1 MQARYKLIFILTA
14 ALSTTLSLPAY
25 GRAEPARSAEYNKC
39 MDKSEGVDP
48 VMLDCISAEYTRV
61 DKRLNN
67 AYKKLMAKLSAERKK
82 ELQEVQRLWLKFT
95 DANCQFYYD
104 PDGGTS
110 ARLNANECSV
120 TVRILRAEE
129 LESLTPHQ

>member
-1 MQARYKLIFILTA
+1 
-14 ALSTTLSLPAY
+14 
-25 GRAEPARSAEYNKC
+25 
-39 MDKSEGVDP
+39 
-48 VMLDCISAEYTRV
+48 MLDCISAEYTRV

-82 ELQEVQRLWLKFT
+82 ELQEAQRLWLKFT
-95 DANCQFYYD
+95 DANCQFYND

>member
-1 MQARYKLIFILTA
+1 MQARYKFIFILTA
-14 ALSTTLSLPAY
+14 ALSTGLSFPAY
-25 GRAEPARSAEYNKC
+25 GRAVPARSAEYSKC
-39 MDKSEGVDP
+39 MEKSEGVDP
-48 VMLDCISAEYTRV
+48 AMLDCTSAEYSRV

-67 AYKKLMAKLSAERKK
+67 AYKKLMGKLKAERKK

-110 ARLNANECSV
+110 ARLSSNECSV
-120 TVRILRAEE
+120 TARILRAEE
-129 LESLTPHQ
+129 LEMLTPD